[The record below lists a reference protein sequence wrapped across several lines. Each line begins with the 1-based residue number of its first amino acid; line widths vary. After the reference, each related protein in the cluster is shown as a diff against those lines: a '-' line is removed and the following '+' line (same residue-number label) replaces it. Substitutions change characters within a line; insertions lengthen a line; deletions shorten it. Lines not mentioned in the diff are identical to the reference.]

1 MPILF
6 TCPHCG
12 RQTSVADELAGHS
25 GPCAQ
30 CGKTITIPGSP
41 APPPRPPAQSWNPV
55 VIVLAV
61 VGGLFAVLF
70 CGGIL
75 IALLLP
81 AVQATREG
89 ARRTVCR
96 NNIKQICIA
105 LQGYELQYGV
115 LPAPGGAEK
124 DGQPGMSW
132 RVAILPYLEPAGIYQ
147 TYDPQQPWD
156 SPKNRALAGAA
167 MPSAYRC
174 PSDPKAGPGSDET
187 SYVMLVGKNTVG
199 GLPDGDRKASYVS
212 GHAGTSKTI
221 LVIEVPGSGIPW
233 MEPRDMTVDEV
244 LQRINSPNRGGH
256 IGGVNVGFCDGS
268 VRFIPY
274 DVLARDLRA
283 MADPDN
289 TAVGGPGE
297 AE

>member
-12 RQTSVADELAGHS
+12 KQTSVADEFAGHS

-41 APPPRPPAQSWNPV
+41 AAPPRLPGRSSAVSVV

-61 VGGLFAVLF
+61 VFGLFV
-70 CGGIL
+70 CSGIL
-75 IALLLP
+75 MALLLP
-81 AVQATREG
+81 AVQAVREA

-105 LQGYELQYGV
+105 LQGYELQHGI
-115 LPAPGGAEK
+115 LPAPGGAK
-124 DGQPGMSW
+124 DDGQPGMSS
-132 RVAILPYLEPAGIYQ
+132 RVAILPYLEPDGIHQ
-147 TYDPQQPWD
+147 TYDPRQPWD

-199 GLPDGDRKASYVS
+199 GLPDGERKSSYIS
-212 GHAGTSKTI
+212 GHAGTSRTI
-221 LVIEVPGSGIPW
+221 LRDRG
-233 MEPRDMTVDEV
+233 PR
-244 LQRINSPNRGGH
+244 LGNPL
-256 IGGVNVGFCDGS
+256 DGAP
-268 VRFIPY
+268 RH
-274 DVLARDLRA
+274 D
-283 MADPDN
+283 
-289 TAVGGPGE
+289 G
-297 AE
+297 